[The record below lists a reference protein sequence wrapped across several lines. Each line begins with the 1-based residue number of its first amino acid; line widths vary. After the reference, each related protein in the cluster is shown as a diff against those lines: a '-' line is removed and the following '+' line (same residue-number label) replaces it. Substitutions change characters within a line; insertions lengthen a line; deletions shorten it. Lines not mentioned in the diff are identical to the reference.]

1 MEHRYDQTSSRKRM
15 RRVLGSGV
23 AACLAMALG
32 ACADDPFV
40 GGQSQMVVEGWIEDG
55 AFPVVILTRTLPV
68 STDFVSMDH
77 LGDYIVKWAK
87 VTVSDGQDSVVLTG
101 KYDDR
106 YFPPYIY
113 TTGRMRGKAG
123 STYRLTVEEDDVV
136 AMAVTTIPQQAP
148 QVAFKVEQ
156 RLPSDS
162 LYQITACLTDPADSR
177 DYYQLFS
184 RVGGRTLQYSA
195 AFLGSLSDVTLATYS
210 EIPVYRGK
218 SLTDSLHYTPYFEP
232 GDSVSVKVAAI
243 DEQAFSFW
251 SDFSKNISL
260 SSNLF
265 LAPSTNIRSHVVGA
279 WGCWYGMNAV
289 EQRFVIAQE

>member
-1 MEHRYDQTSSRKRM
+1 MPRCA
-15 RRVLGSGV
+15 VV
-23 AACLAMALG
+23 ACLAMAFVACTDNQLG
-32 ACADDPFV
+32 D
-40 GGQSQMVVEGWIEDG
+40 GQSQMVVEGWIEDG
-55 AFPVVILTRTLPV
+55 EFPVVILTRTLPV

-156 RLPSDS
+156 RSPSDS

-177 DYYQLFS
+177 DYYQIFS
-184 RVGGRTLQYSA
+184 RVGRRTLQYSA
-195 AFLGSLSDVTLATYS
+195 AYLGSLSDVTLAAYS

-218 SLTDSLHYTPYFEP
+218 SLTDSLDYTPYFEP
-232 GDSVSVKVAAI
+232 GDSVSVKFAAI
-243 DEQAFSFW
+243 DEQSFFFW
-251 SDFSKNISL
+251 SDFTKNISL

-265 LAPSTNIRSHVVGA
+265 LAPSTNISSNVSGA
-279 WGCWYGMNAV
+279 LGCWYGMNAV
-289 EQRFVIAQE
+289 EQRFVIAKE

>member
-1 MEHRYDQTSSRKRM
+1 MPRCA
-15 RRVLGSGV
+15 VV
-23 AACLAMALG
+23 ACLAMALG

-55 AFPVVILTRTLPV
+55 EFPVVILTRTLPV
-68 STDFVSMDH
+68 SGNFVSMDN
-77 LGDYIVKWAK
+77 LSDYIVKWAK

-148 QVAFKVEQ
+148 QVEFKVEQ
-156 RLPSDS
+156 RSPSDS

-177 DYYQLFS
+177 DYYQIFS
-184 RVGGRTLQYSA
+184 RVGRRTLQYSA
-195 AFLGSLSDVTLATYS
+195 AYLGSLSDVTLAAYS

-218 SLTDSLHYTPYFEP
+218 SLTDSLDYTPYFEP
-232 GDSVSVKVAAI
+232 GDSVSVKFAAI
-243 DEQAFSFW
+243 DEQSFFFW
-251 SDFSKNISL
+251 SDFTKNISL

-265 LAPSTNIRSHVVGA
+265 LAPSTNISSNVSGA
-279 WGCWYGMNAV
+279 LGCWYGMNAV
-289 EQRFVIAQE
+289 EQRFVIAKE

>member
-1 MEHRYDQTSSRKRM
+1 M
-15 RRVLGSGV
+15 RRMPRCAVV
-23 AACLAMALG
+23 ACLAMALG

-148 QVAFKVEQ
+148 QVSFKVEQ
-156 RLPSDS
+156 RSPSDS

-177 DYYQLFS
+177 DYYQIFS
-184 RVGGRTLQYSA
+184 RVGRRTLQYSA
-195 AFLGSLSDVTLATYS
+195 AYLGSLSDVTLAAYS

-218 SLTDSLHYTPYFEP
+218 SLTDSLDYTPYFEP
-232 GDSVSVKVAAI
+232 GDSVSVKFAAI
-243 DEQAFSFW
+243 DEQSFSFW

-265 LAPSTNIRSHVVGA
+265 LAPSTNISSHVVGA

-289 EQRFVIAQE
+289 EQRFVIAKE

>member
-1 MEHRYDQTSSRKRM
+1 M
-15 RRVLGSGV
+15 RRMPRCAVV
-23 AACLAMALG
+23 ACLAMAFVACTDNQLG
-32 ACADDPFV
+32 D
-40 GGQSQMVVEGWIEDG
+40 GQSQMVVEGWIEDG
-55 AFPVVILTRTLPV
+55 EFPVVILTRTLPV
-68 STDFVSMDH
+68 SGNFVSMDN
-77 LGDYIVKWAK
+77 LSDYIVKWAK

-101 KYDDR
+101 KYDNR

-156 RLPSDS
+156 RSPSDS
-162 LYQITACLTDPADSR
+162 LYQITACLTDPAESR

-195 AFLGSLSDVTLATYS
+195 AFLGSLSDVTLAAYS

-251 SDFSKNISL
+251 SGFSKNISL

-265 LAPSTNIRSHVVGA
+265 LAPSTNISSHVVGA

-289 EQRFVIAQE
+289 EQRFVIAKE